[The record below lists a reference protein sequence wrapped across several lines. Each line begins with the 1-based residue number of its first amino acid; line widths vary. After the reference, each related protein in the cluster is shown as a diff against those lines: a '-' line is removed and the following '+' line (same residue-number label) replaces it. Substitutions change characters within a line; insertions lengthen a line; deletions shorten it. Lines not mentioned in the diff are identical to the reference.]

1 MKKAL
6 SMFIGVLVGASAF
19 ADARSLLVVE
29 MSTPGPDTYADGTT
43 PVLVGET
50 YLLVHVAK
58 DKEFGG
64 LFMDGTLV
72 DSKNNT
78 IVFRWQTEVAGR
90 CSLIPVQYPSDK
102 YVEGSWVIVVL
113 DTRKADGTVGGVM
126 VAQGATVKTGVDSKA
141 SPNSATVLNAAPAS
155 PAGGAASLAAAG
167 QVYVDALTPSPVIT
181 AVEPAGNTVNLRFK
195 NIADNVSYKVESTA
209 DLSSGQ
215 WEMAAE
221 RIDKKTGTVLMGA
234 GGVEEL
240 KSEFQVFGNNNV
252 RFFRV
257 MGPPVATAV
266 K

>member
-1 MKKAL
+1 MKKTL
-6 SMFIGVLVGASAF
+6 SMFIGVLMGASALT
-19 ADARSLLVVE
+19 AAVPMWVDMA
-29 MSTPGPDTYADGTT
+29 TPGPDTYADGT
-43 PVLVGET
+43 PVLVGES

-78 IVFRWQTEVAGR
+78 IVFRWQTEAAGR
-90 CSLIPVQYPSDK
+90 CSLIPVQYAADK
-102 YVEGSWVIVVL
+102 YVDGSWVIVVL
-113 DTRKADGTVGGVM
+113 DTRKVDGTVGGVM
-126 VAQGATVKTGVDSKA
+126 VAQGATVKTGVASQA
-141 SPNSATVLNAAPAS
+141 SPSSGTVLNAAPAS

-181 AVEPAGNTVNLRFK
+181 AVEPAGSTVNLRFK

-215 WEMAAE
+215 WQTVAE

-240 KSEFQVFGNNNV
+240 KSSINVSGNNNV